1 MKHLGPILFGGL
13 CAAGLLLFPQ
23 QSAAG
28 AAAGMATC
36 LSTLVPSLF
45 PFLFLTT
52 FLVRCGAVARLGHH
66 CRWLGR
72 LFRLPA
78 EAVPALFLGMV
89 GGYPAG
95 SRAVEELYTAG
106 LLSEKEA
113 ARMLLCCVHAGP
125 AFLYSAVGC
134 GFLGNPRAG
143 AVLLSTHLL
152 AGFFLG
158 LLLGRCA
165 PPAAKAVSARQSA
178 AEPAGAA
185 LLHAVRKSGSA
196 MLLMCALVI
205 LCSALLGVLARLPL
219 GPLGFLLAAGS
230 EVTLSCQML
239 SALHAPLW
247 MLALVLGW
255 GGVCVHLQCLEGLSF
270 PVKYRTFALCRALH
284 GGLAAV
290 LTLPF
295 TNWAAPPLLPG
306 DAVQV
311 LGSLQKSVPALSS
324 SAAASMALLL
334 LCGVCLL
341 EERLPAGSA
350 ARRRAE
356 KRPGKRLSID
366 KNRSGK
372 SGGRVL

>member
-1 MKHLGPILFGGL
+1 
-13 CAAGLLLFPQ
+13 
-23 QSAAG
+23 
-28 AAAGMATC
+28 
-36 LSTLVPSLF
+36 
-45 PFLFLTT
+45 
-52 FLVRCGAVARLGHH
+52 
-66 CRWLGR
+66 
-72 LFRLPA
+72 
-78 EAVPALFLGMV
+78 
-89 GGYPAG
+89 
-95 SRAVEELYTAG
+95 
-106 LLSEKEA
+106 
-113 ARMLLCCVHAGP
+113 
-125 AFLYSAVGC
+125 
-134 GFLGNPRAG
+134 
-143 AVLLSTHLL
+143 
-152 AGFFLG
+152 
-158 LLLGRCA
+158 
-165 PPAAKAVSARQSA
+165 
-178 AEPAGAA
+178 
-185 LLHAVRKSGSA
+185 
-196 MLLMCALVI
+196 
-205 LCSALLGVLARLPL
+205 
-219 GPLGFLLAAGS
+219 
-230 EVTLSCQML
+230 ML

-356 KRPGKRLSID
+356 KRPGKRPSID